1 MVRGGIGE
9 RVRAYRRRRGL
20 SQAALAGLVG
30 RSESWLSQVERGV
43 RSVDRLSVV
52 AEMARVLNVDVQD
65 LTGRPWQ
72 YAPNGGVDVESL
84 SEVRRTFTRYDH
96 LRGTSAPASVTLDTL
111 RRAVH
116 DGHADYQA
124 ARYSRVVEQLP
135 ALVVEAER
143 IRCQGSN
150 AVDNER
156 DAAYV
161 YVSAYVLAAK
171 LVTKFGVSDLSML
184 AADRAVNVASSSE
197 SLMASGLA
205 GYQVACALLRSDQS
219 EDAEDLTMRLAD
231 RLTVAARSDT
241 PSLVSVAGALWLIAA
256 IIAARRT
263 HRTDAWTRLDQADR
277 LAGLLGEDAN
287 HGWTAFGPTN
297 VAIHRVSV
305 AVELGDAGEAI
316 RLAAHVDPQR
326 LPVGLTGRR
335 AQLSLDL
342 AWAQTQRRRDA
353 EATLH
358 LLEAER
364 VGPETVRHNVIAQE
378 LIRELLSRKARS
390 QTSALSDLAVRAGI
404 LH

>member
-1 MVRGGIGE
+1 MARGGIGE

-30 RSESWLSQVERGV
+30 RSKSWLSQVERGV

-72 YAPNGGVDVESL
+72 YGPNGGVDVESL
-84 SEVRRTFTRYDH
+84 SEVRRTFTRYEH
-96 LRGTSAPASVTLDTL
+96 LRGTSAPASVSLDTL

-116 DGHADYQA
+116 NGHADYQA
-124 ARYSRVVEQLP
+124 ARHSRVVEQLP
-135 ALVVEAER
+135 SLVVEAER
-143 IRCQGSN
+143 IRCQGLNS
-150 AVDNER
+150 AEDER
-156 DAAYV
+156 D
-161 YVSAYVLAAK
+161 SAFVYVLAAK

-205 GYQVACALLRSDQS
+205 GYQVACALLRSDQA
-219 EDAEDLTMRLAD
+219 EDAEDLTLRLAD
-231 RLTVAARSDT
+231 RLTIAARPDA
-241 PSLVSVAGALWLIAA
+241 PSLVSAAGALWLIAA
-256 IIAARRT
+256 IVAARRT
-263 HRTDAWTRLDQADR
+263 QRAEAWAKLDQADR
-277 LAGLLGEDAN
+277 LAGMLGEDAN

-316 RLAAHVDPQR
+316 RLAADVDPQR
-326 LPVGLTGRR
+326 LPVGLTSRR

-378 LIRELLSRKARS
+378 LIRELLSRNAKS
-390 QTSALSDLAVRAGI
+390 KTSALSDLAVRAGI

>member
-1 MVRGGIGE
+1 MARGGIGE

-30 RSESWLSQVERGV
+30 RSKSWLSQVERGV

-84 SEVRRTFTRYDH
+84 SEVRRTFTRYEH
-96 LRGTSAPASVTLDTL
+96 LRGTSAPASVSLDTL

-116 DGHADYQA
+116 NGHADYQA

-135 ALVVEAER
+135 SLVAEAER
-143 IRCQGSN
+143 IRCQRVNS
-150 AVDNER
+150 AEVER
-156 DAAYV
+156 EHGV
-161 YVSAYVLAAK
+161 CLVCAYVLAAK

-205 GYQVACALLRSDQS
+205 GYQVACALLRSDQA
-219 EDAEDLTMRLAD
+219 EDTEDLTLRLAD
-231 RLTVAARSDT
+231 RLTIAARPDA
-241 PSLVSVAGALWLIAA
+241 PSLVSAAGALWLIAA
-256 IIAARRT
+256 IVAARRT
-263 HRTDAWTRLDQADR
+263 QRAQAWARLDQADR
-277 LAGLLGEDAN
+277 LAGMLGEDAN

-305 AVELGDAGEAI
+305 AVELGDAGEA
-316 RLAAHVDPQR
+316 V
-326 LPVGLTGRR
+326 V
-335 AQLSLDL
+335 
-342 AWAQTQRRRDA
+342 
-353 EATLH
+353 
-358 LLEAER
+358 
-364 VGPETVRHNVIAQE
+364 
-378 LIRELLSRKARS
+378 
-390 QTSALSDLAVRAGI
+390 
-404 LH
+404 